1 MDGGSSAHVGEV
13 NATVSM
19 TSQKSLLERI
29 HAGEFDNSFLLS
41 EQDPARLMFDQQIQ
55 ALQAYIEAL
64 ERAKGSIPVRGLSH
78 TCMRAEL
85 DRKQRFRTALE
96 KAFRMEENDKA
107 QMLWNRA
114 WCLGEEGGLEQVMF
128 LYATLVELVK

>member
-1 MDGGSSAHVGEV
+1 
-13 NATVSM
+13 M
-19 TSQKSLLERI
+19 TNQKSLLERI

-64 ERAKGSIPVRGLSH
+64 ERAKGAIPDHGLSH
-78 TCMRAEL
+78 TCVRAEQ
-85 DRKQRFRTALE
+85 DRKQRFRAALE
-96 KAFRMEENDKA
+96 KAFGMEENDKA
-107 QMLWNRA
+107 HMLWKRA